1 MDIFKLLSRST
12 KLANTKGSA
21 RRAPAQKLPSSGT
34 PSNPQL
40 FGDGPATEV
49 QQTEKSA
56 DHVSK
61 KRKRGQDVPSQPL
74 PAELDFFGDGTQR
87 TDGEGRQNKKVAGQG
102 EHAQETNG
110 TAISAQRRHESEPNG
125 SVDLLSEEDCKRI
138 LRTHK
143 IKITVLEDYQRQ
155 KDEALA
161 AKKSRKKKRETEQ
174 QSEAAA
180 RKKAKPQLY
189 PQPLTSFAQLRSR
202 YGISRRLAES
212 IETQGY
218 TVPTE
223 VQLASLP
230 LLLAGGRAQEKSKGQ
245 DTTVG
250 SSDGDMSFLH
260 DGIDL
265 LTVAPTGSGKTL
277 AFLIPV
283 LDALI
288 RDRKHS
294 RELGLVGDDRI
305 GGMGPKAVIVAPTKE
320 LAGQIVNE
328 GRKLGLG
335 TGVRITLVRKGMK
348 LVDDDST
355 QSDDDKELPSDN
367 DDESGAESNH
377 DAADGTEIQ
386 RHAKRKIGHIVK
398 SDILVSTPLTLLN
411 ALKGSSS
418 SASPLP
424 TVRHLILDEA
434 DVLLDPLFRE
444 QTLAI
449 WNACTSFLLRVS
461 LWSATM
467 GSSIESLATSTISSR
482 WQSLPFSSDV
492 TIIRRPPLIRLVVG
506 LKDTALPTITHT
518 LTYAATEQGK
528 LLALRQLLHPTSTA
542 DASALRPPFLVF
554 TQTIPRAVALHAEL
568 KYDIPPEA
576 GGSSRIAVLHA
587 DLADRQREDVM
598 RRFRRGE
605 VWVLITT
612 DLLARGV
619 DFRGVNGVVN
629 YDVPGSAA
637 AYVHRVGR
645 TGRAGREGGVAVTL
659 YTKEDVPYVKVI
671 ANVIR
676 ASEQVAGKGEGD
688 GGKGVQQWLLDML
701 PTPSKREKKE
711 LKRRG
716 VEARRGEGGKA
727 RISTKSGYERRLE
740 NKKRGAVV
748 GSRARRAER
757 GDGAVGGAVS
767 DGEFEGF
774 GD

>member
-12 KLANTKGSA
+12 KLTNSKDPA
-21 RRAPAQKLPSSGT
+21 RKAPTQKLPSSGT

-40 FGDGPATEV
+40 FGDSPAIET
-49 QQTEKSA
+49 QKFEK
-56 DHVSK
+56 DLEQLSK
-61 KRKRGQDVPSQPL
+61 KRKRGQGIPSQPL
-74 PAELDFFGDGTQR
+74 PAELDFFGDGTAR
-87 TDGEGRQNKKVAGQG
+87 TNGEERQETRIARQG

-110 TAISAQRRHESEPNG
+110 KVASTKQEHESEANG
-125 SVDLLSEEDCKRI
+125 STGLLSEEECKRI

-143 IKITVLEDYQRQ
+143 VKITVLENHQRQ
-155 KDEALA
+155 EEETLA
-161 AKKSRKKKRETEQ
+161 AQKSKKKKRKAEQ
-174 QSEAAA
+174 QPEASAP
-180 RKKAKPQLY
+180 KKAKLQLY

-202 YGISRRLAES
+202 YGISRRLAEN
-212 IETQGY
+212 IKTQGY

-230 LLLAGGRAQEKSKGQ
+230 LLLAGGRTQSNGK
-245 DTTVG
+245 DPDMTIG
-250 SSDGDMSFLH
+250 SSASGMSVLDH
-260 DGIDL
+260 GIDL

-277 AFLIPV
+277 AFLILV

-288 RDRKHS
+288 RDRKYG
-294 RELGLVGDDRI
+294 REQEQ
-305 GGMGPKAVIVAPTKE
+305 GGHGRKGGTGPKAVIVAPTKE

-328 GRKLGLG
+328 GRKLAIG
-335 TGVRITLVRKGMK
+335 TGVRITLMRKGME
-348 LVDDDST
+348 VVARSENGSAQPDN
-355 QSDDDKELPSDN
+355 DKELTS
-367 DDESGAESNH
+367 DDEDKSDAESDH
-377 DAADGTEIQ
+377 DSADGPGSRKNE
-386 RHAKRKIGHIVK
+386 KRGRGHTVK

-418 SASPLP
+418 TSPLP
-424 TVRHLILDEA
+424 NVRHLILDEA
-434 DVLLDPLFRE
+434 DVLLDPLFRD

-449 WNACTSFLLRVS
+449 WSACISPSLHVS

-467 GSSIESLATSTISSR
+467 GSSIESLASTTISSR
-482 WQSLPFSSDV
+482 WQALHTTNS
-492 TIIRRPPLIRLVVG
+492 THRPPLIRLVVG

-528 LLALRQLLHPTSTA
+528 LLALRQLLHPTATA
-542 DASALRPPFLVF
+542 DAAALRPPFLVF

-587 DLADRQREDVM
+587 DLSDRAREDVM

-676 ASEQVAGKGEGD
+676 ASERMAGREGEA
-688 GGKGVQQWLLDML
+688 GVQQWLLDML

-716 VEARRGEGGKA
+716 VEARRGEGSAKA

-740 NKKRGAVV
+740 NRRKGAVV
-748 GSRARRAER
+748 GSRLRRAER
-757 GDGAVGGAVS
+757 GDDAVMGGAVS